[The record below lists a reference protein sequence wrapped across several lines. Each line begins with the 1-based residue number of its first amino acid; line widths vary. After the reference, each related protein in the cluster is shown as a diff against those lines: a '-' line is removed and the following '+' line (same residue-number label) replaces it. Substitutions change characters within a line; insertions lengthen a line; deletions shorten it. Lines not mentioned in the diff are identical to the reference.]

1 MPIAV
6 SAELFPLSA
15 MAEYA
20 LCCAVLAL
28 ALLARWGTEEP
39 AVVLLAKVLGDYVR
53 TLTYLLSIS

>member
-1 MPIAV
+1 MKA
-6 SAELFPLSA
+6 SQRGQA

-28 ALLARWGTEEP
+28 ALLARCGTEEP